1 MNMLVK
7 NLIFD
12 GDFKICIYL
21 KLYKM
26 YILWVKYYII

>member
-1 MNMLVK
+1 MNMLVM

-26 YILWVKYYII
+26 YGLNIV